1 MNTANPPRQI
11 GSQGDQGSLTAMTQ
25 DILLLLLP
33 YLHSLQATSLF
44 QLCMTP
50 EVLGGKD
57 NGVQKR
63 GYKIL
68 TKLLESEKVT
78 VDAPS
83 IIQRLDDLSDGLS
96 PAAKKVRPSSFI

>member
-1 MNTANPPRQI
+1 
-11 GSQGDQGSLTAMTQ
+11 MTQ

-44 QLCMTP
+44 QLCMTS
-50 EVLGGKD
+50 EILGGKD

-68 TKLLESEKVT
+68 TKLLESGKVT
-78 VDAPS
+78 IDAPS

-96 PAAKKVRPSSFI
+96 PAAKKVEPPSLI